1 MNQTIRSSIFETN
14 SSSIHCLTIEK
25 YNELEP
31 DFSDLIYDIKPFR
44 NKDLKYFGNKFTTV
58 EDKLRYL
65 WTIRMLYDES
75 APKPDY
81 EYDKDLN
88 YNPWEEREWV
98 DEFTSMLK
106 SIFPNVNFIETDI
119 DYLEDYEYLREDPKM
134 LDEYFIKHLV
144 NEGIIVFT
152 ERDYNS
158 WEEEYFIEDLRIK
171 KYQNQNNTIWSEG

>member
-44 NKDLKYFGNKFTTV
+44 NKDLKYFGNKFTIV

-144 NEGIIVFT
+144 NEGTIVFT

>member
-1 MNQTIRSSIFETN
+1 MQQIIRSNIFETN
-14 SSSIHCLTIEK
+14 SSSIHCLTIDK

-31 DFSDLIYDIKPFR
+31 DFSDVIYDITPFR
-44 NKDLKYFGNKFTTV
+44 HDELKYFGNTFTTV

-75 APKPDY
+75 APKLDY

-106 SIFPNVNFIETDI
+106 SIFPNVNFIETEV

-134 LDEYFIKHLV
+134 LDEHFIRHLV

-152 ERDYNS
+152 ERNYNS